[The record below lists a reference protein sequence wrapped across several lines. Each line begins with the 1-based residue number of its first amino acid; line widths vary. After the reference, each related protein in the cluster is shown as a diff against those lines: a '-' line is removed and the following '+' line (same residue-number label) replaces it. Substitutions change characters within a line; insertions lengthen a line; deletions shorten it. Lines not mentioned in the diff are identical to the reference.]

1 MMKHL
6 LYFGMALFFVSI
18 NGYSQVFP
26 LEVIKYNSSPDQVVN
41 LVILGDGY
49 TADQQDKFLEDVNRN
64 VEDMLELEPWKSH
77 KDKINV
83 YAVKVI
89 SNKSGASNRPSEPV
103 DNYFGSSF
111 YTADIER
118 LLYPTKLSKVYSVL
132 NSNTPFFDLAVVMV
146 NDSRYGG
153 AGGAFATFSTHPQA
167 LQLMVHEIG
176 HTFSGLADEYW
187 AGDQYANEKAN
198 MTQNNNPG
206 SVRWKSFL
214 NISSVGIFPHE
225 ESPKWYRPHQNCL
238 MRFLGS
244 PFCEVCKNE
253 VNLTID
259 YLTEEEPLESPIAF
273 FGADKFEIYENQK
286 VTFFDLTTQ
295 SPETWEWS
303 FEGGSPASSEEQ
315 NPVISFPEEGLYT
328 VSLTSTNAFSS
339 NTYSRNQ
346 FIRVR
351 KDDLPPT
358 LRVKNVE
365 VELNSEGNAQLT
377 VSQVDNGTFD
387 NVELKELFLS
397 KTNFDCNDLGLNQII
412 FKAVDINGNS
422 DSTLVTVTVKDR
434 IAPVAKVKNIALALN
449 QDGKITITPEDIDD
463 GSFDNCGIVSM
474 SLSKETFD
482 IRNQGDN
489 WVDLILTDSSG
500 NRTVVKAI
508 VNIDIL
514 LSSPNKEPM
523 EVLLYPNPSSGKVHI
538 VYPKIIDPELIQ
550 IDIIDSKGVVLNQI
564 FEFQKVGDTIYFE
577 INGLS
582 NGNYF
587 VKLYSRSEI
596 KMLKLILRK

>member
-1 MMKHL
+1 MKKHL
-6 LYFGMALFFVSI
+6 LYFCLIFFLVSVKI
-18 NGYSQVFP
+18 HAQVFP
-26 LEVIKYNSSPDQVVN
+26 IEVIRYSESPEKVVN

-49 TADQQDKFLEDVNRN
+49 KAEEQEKFLEDVQKN
-64 VEDMLELEPWKSH
+64 VAGMLELEPWKSN

-83 YAVKVI
+83 YAIKVI
-89 SNKSGASNRPSEPV
+89 SNASGAANRPSEPN

-111 YTADIER
+111 FTADIER
-118 LLYPTKLSKVYSVL
+118 LLYPTNISKVFSVL
-132 NSNTPFFDLAVVMV
+132 NSNIPFYDLAVIIV

-198 MTQNNNPG
+198 MTQNNNPQT
-206 SVRWKSFL
+206 VRWKSFL
-214 NISSVGIFPHE
+214 NIQSVGIFPHE
-225 ESPKWYRPHQNCL
+225 ESPTWYRPHQNCL

-244 PFCEVCKNE
+244 PLCEVCKNE

-273 FGADKFEIYENQK
+273 FGADKIDIYENQQ
-286 VTFFDLTTQ
+286 VSFFDLTTQ
-295 SPETWEWS
+295 SPETWKWS
-303 FEGGSPASSEEQ
+303 FQGGSPVSSEVQ
-315 NPVISFPEEGLYT
+315 NPVVTYLDEGIYP
-328 VSLTSTNAFSS
+328 VSLTSTNAVSS
-339 NTYSRNQ
+339 GSYSRSQ

-358 LRVKNVE
+358 LRVKNIE
-365 VELNSEGNAQLT
+365 VDLDSDGKAQIT

-387 NVELKELFLS
+387 NVELKELFLAKS
-397 KTNFDCNDLGLNQII
+397 NFNCNDLGENQVI

-422 DSTLVTVTVKDR
+422 DSTLVTVTVRDR
-434 IAPVAKVKNIALALN
+434 IAPVGKVKNIALALDEEGKAVISP
-449 QDGKITITPEDIDD
+449 QDLDD
-463 GSFDNCGIVSM
+463 GSFDNCGIASM

-489 WVDLILTDSSG
+489 RVDLILTDSSG
-500 NRTVVKAI
+500 NVTIATAI
-508 VNIDIL
+508 ITIDIL
-514 LSSPNKEPM
+514 LSSPEKEPM
-523 EVLLYPNPSSGKVHI
+523 EVILYPNPSSGNVQI
-538 VYPKIIDPELIQ
+538 VYPKTIDPELLQ
-550 IDIIDSKGVVLNQI
+550 IDIIDSRGVVLHQI
-564 FEFQKVGDTIYFE
+564 NEFQKVGNTIYLE
-577 INGLS
+577 LNGLS

-596 KMLKLILRK
+596 KMLKMILKK

>member
-1 MMKHL
+1 MIKHIL
-6 LYFGMALFFVSI
+6 NFGLVLFFVSI
-18 NGYSQVFP
+18 KGYSQVFP
-26 LEVIKYNSSPDQVVN
+26 LEVVKYKASPDLVVN

-64 VEDMLELEPWKSH
+64 VEGMLELEPWRSH

-89 SNKSGASNRPSEPV
+89 SNKSGASDRPSEPV

-118 LLYPTKLSKVYSVL
+118 LLYPTQLSKVYSVL
-132 NSNTPFFDLAVVMV
+132 NSNTPFFDLVVIMV

-153 AGGAFATFSTHPQA
+153 AGGEFATFSTHPEA

-187 AGDQYANEKAN
+187 AGDQYADEKAN

-206 SVRWKSFL
+206 TVRWKSFL
-214 NISSVGIFPHE
+214 NIASVGIFPHE

-244 PFCEVCKNE
+244 PLCEVCKNE
-253 VNLTID
+253 VILTID
-259 YLTEEEPLESPIAF
+259 NLTEVEPFESPIAF

-315 NPVISFPEEGLYT
+315 NPVISFSEEGLYT
-328 VSLTSTNAFSS
+328 VSLTSTNAISS

-365 VELNSEGNAQLT
+365 VELDSEGNAQLT

-387 NVELKELFLS
+387 NVELRELFLA
-397 KTNFDCNDLGLNQII
+397 KTNFDCNDLGVNHVI

-422 DSTLVTVTVKDR
+422 DSTLVAVTVKDR
-434 IAPVAKVKNIALALN
+434 IAPIAKVKNIALALGEEG
-449 QDGKITITPEDIDD
+449 DITISPQDIDD

-500 NRTVVKAI
+500 NRTVATAI

-514 LSSPNKEPM
+514 LSSPNKESM
-523 EVLLYPNPSSGKVHI
+523 EVLLYPNPSSGKVQI
-538 VYPKIIDPELIQ
+538 VYPKNIDPGLVQ
-550 IDIIDSKGVVLNQI
+550 IDIIDSRGVVLNQI
-564 FEFQKVGDTIYFE
+564 YEFQKVGDNIYFE
-577 INGLS
+577 LNGLS
-582 NGNYF
+582 NGIYF

>member
-1 MMKHL
+1 MIKHL
-6 LYFGMALFFVSI
+6 LNFGLALFFLSI
-18 NGYSQVFP
+18 NSYSQVFP

-49 TADQQDKFLEDVNRN
+49 TAEQQDKFLEDVNKN
-64 VEDMLELEPWKSH
+64 VAGMLELEPWKSH

-89 SNKSGASNRPSEPV
+89 SNASGAANRPTEPI

-111 YTADIER
+111 YTLDIER
-118 LLYPTKLSKVYSVL
+118 LLYPTKLTKVYSVL
-132 NSNTPFFDLAVVMV
+132 NANTPFFDLAVIIV

-187 AGDQYANEKAN
+187 AGDQYASEKAN
-198 MTQNNNPG
+198 MTQNNNPET
-206 SVRWKSFL
+206 VRWKSFL
-214 NISSVGIFPHE
+214 NIASVGIFPHE
-225 ESPKWYRPHQNCL
+225 ESPAWYRPHQNCL

-253 VNLTID
+253 VNITID
-259 YLTEEEPLESPIAF
+259 YLTGVAPLESPIAF
-273 FGADKFEIYENQK
+273 FGADKIDIYENQE
-286 VTFFDLTTQ
+286 VSFFDLTTQ
-295 SPETWEWS
+295 NPQSWEWT
-303 FEGGSPASSEEQ
+303 FQGGLPASSDQQ
-315 NPVISFPEEGLYT
+315 NPVISFLEEGSYT
-328 VSLTSTNAFSS
+328 VSLTSTNAMNS
-339 NTYSRNQ
+339 NSYSRSQ
-346 FIRVR
+346 YIRVR

-365 VELNSEGNAQLT
+365 VELDEDGMAQIT
-377 VSQVDNGTFD
+377 VSQADNGTFD
-387 NVELKELFLS
+387 NVELKELVLRKS
-397 KTNFDCNDLGLNQII
+397 DFDCNDLGENQVI

-434 IAPVAKVKNIALALN
+434 IAPVGKVKNIALALN
-449 QDGKITITPEDIDD
+449 QDRKITITPEDIDD
-463 GSFDNCGIVSM
+463 GSFDNCGIASM
-474 SLSKETFD
+474 TLSKETFD

-489 WVDLILTDSSG
+489 WIDLILTDSSG
-500 NRTVVKAI
+500 NRTVATAI
-508 VNIDIL
+508 VNVDIL
-514 LSSPNKEPM
+514 LSSPNEEPI
-523 EVLLYPNPSSGKVHI
+523 EAILYPNPSSGNVQI
-538 VYPKIIDPELIQ
+538 VYPKTIDPELVQ
-550 IDIIDSKGVVLNQI
+550 IDIIDSRGVVLNQI
-564 FEFQKVGDTIYFE
+564 FEFQKVGDSIYLE
-577 INGLS
+577 LNGLS

-596 KMLKLILRK
+596 KILKLILRK